1 MTSGSDPAD
10 GNDNGADRTTTVRGP
25 GLPSVPGVRLDKE
38 IGRGGFAT
46 VYRGHQISVDR
57 DVAVK
62 VDTRRLADA
71 RDRRRFTREI
81 VAAGSV
87 SAHPH
92 IVTIYDGGITADD
105 HPYLVME
112 LYSGGSYADKIR
124 AHGPIAIP
132 EVLDVGFAIADAL
145 VAAHGEGIL
154 HRDVKPGN
162 ILISRYGS
170 PALADFGLAALP
182 PGGDGYSV
190 TMESLTPSYA
200 APEAFGGSEP
210 TVGMDIYALG
220 ATLYALLQG
229 RPPRS
234 DPSGSSPPIAK
245 LLLLLNEPLPAV
257 GGPEAEDLMTVIWRA
272 TSPVPGERYPT
283 AAALRDA
290 LAAVRGGHPGA
301 AGGLR
306 PLLSRPASGDPD
318 PSVRRGATPTS
329 TLLPLLPT
337 GEEPSTG
344 APEPARATGGGRR
357 WVVLAVAALVAALIV
372 VGAVL
377 VGGHV
382 RLSGQ
387 PTRVAGV
394 VASSA
399 TTAPPTTPSTGH
411 SGTTPVTPSIL
422 PPTTRGSVFP
432 PVTATHPGTPQST
445 PTTAPTTSSGAAS
458 GSTGPVKPPAVGT
471 CFAGMVEVGDHISA
485 ASVSSC
491 SQPHYWETYATGILA
506 SSTATPY
513 TSDLAKDAVVKATCT
528 QSALAAYLGSAGH
541 GTFDTDVIPPTDVD
555 FLQGRKGFY
564 CVAARHDAGEV
575 TGSLRAG

>member
-10 GNDNGADRTTTVRGP
+10 GNDDGVDRTTAVRPP
-25 GLPSVPGVRLDKE
+25 GLPIVPGVRLDQE

-124 AHGPIAIP
+124 AKGPIPVP

-210 TVGMDIYALG
+210 TVAMDTYALG

-234 DPSGSSPPIAK
+234 DPSGTSPPIAK

-257 GGPEAEDLMTVIWRA
+257 GGPDAQDLMTVIWRA
-272 TSPVPGERYPT
+272 TSPLPGERYPT

-306 PLLSRPASGDPD
+306 PLMARPGSADPD
-318 PSVRRGATPTS
+318 PSVRHGPTPT
-329 TLLPLLPT
+329 LAPA
-337 GEEPSTG
+337 GDEPSTG
-344 APEPARATGGGRR
+344 TPAPPARRGRR
-357 WVVLAVAALVAALIV
+357 WMVLAVAAVVAAVIV
-372 VGAVL
+372 VGALL
-377 VGGHV
+377 VGGQA
-382 RLSGQ
+382 RLAGQ
-387 PTRVAGV
+387 PARLAGV
-394 VASSA
+394 SP
-399 TTAPPTTPSTGH
+399 TTAAPLTSPTRSVTSPAPAST
-411 SGTTPVTPSIL
+411 L
-422 PPTTRGSVFP
+422 PPTTHGSVLP
-432 PVTATHPGTPQST
+432 PVTNTQPVTPVS
-445 PTTAPTTSSGAAS
+445 PTSPAPTQTSA
-458 GSTGPVKPPAVGT
+458 STGAVKALTVGT
-471 CFAGMVEVGDHISA
+471 CFAGMVDISDHITA
-485 ASVSSC
+485 AVVPSC
-491 SQPHYWETYATGILA
+491 GRAHYWEAYATGVLA
-506 SSTATPY
+506 PSTATPFA
-513 TSDLAKDAVVKATCT
+513 SDLVKDPVVKSTCT
-528 QSALAAYLGSAGH
+528 QGALAAYLGSAGH

-555 FLQGRKGFY
+555 FLEGRKSFY
-564 CVAARHDAGEV
+564 CVATRHGAGEV
-575 TGSLRAG
+575 TGSLRTS

>member
-10 GNDNGADRTTTVRGP
+10 GNDDGADRTTTVRAP
-25 GLPSVPGVRLDKE
+25 ALPTVPGVRLDQE

-81 VAAGSV
+81 VSAGSV

-124 AHGPIAIP
+124 AKGPIPVP

-210 TVGMDIYALG
+210 TVAMDTYALG

-257 GGPEAEDLMTVIWRA
+257 GGPDAEDLMTVIWRA
-272 TSPVPGERYPT
+272 TSPLPDERYPT

-306 PLLSRPASGDPD
+306 PLAARPVSADPD
-318 PSVRRGATPTS
+318 PSVRRGSTPT
-329 TLLPLLPT
+329 LAPA
-337 GEEPSTG
+337 GDEPSTG
-344 APEPARATGGGRR
+344 GSAAPAAGRGRR
-357 WVVLAVAALVAALIV
+357 RWMVLAIAAVVAAVIV

-377 VGGHV
+377 FGGQS
-382 RLSGQ
+382 RLAGQ
-387 PTRVAGV
+387 PARLAGV
-394 VASSA
+394 SPTSAPPATSSTGSVTSA
-399 TTAPPTTPSTGH
+399 PVSTGPSTAPPTTNGSVVPPVTN
-411 SGTTPVTPSIL
+411 TQPVTPQS
-422 PPTTRGSVFP
+422 PTSP
-432 PVTATHPGTPQST
+432 
-445 PTTAPTTSSGAAS
+445 APTRSTAS
-458 GSTGPVKPPAVGT
+458 AGPIKALTVGT
-471 CFAGMVEVGDHISA
+471 CFAGMVDISDHITA
-485 ASVSSC
+485 AAVPSC
-491 SQPHYWETYATGILA
+491 GQTHYWEAYATGVL
-506 SSTATPY
+506 SPSTATPY
-513 TSDLAKDAVVKATCT
+513 ASDLAKDPVVKTTCT

-541 GTFDTDVIPPTDVD
+541 GTFDTDVIPPTDTD
-555 FLQGRKGFY
+555 FLEGRKSFY
-564 CVAARHDAGEV
+564 CVAARHSAGEV
-575 TGSLRAG
+575 TGSLRTS